1 MAPLRSLCFSKGA
14 MKITIPY
21 PVIDLKM
28 TGKNIKRLREEHNIS
43 VVDLQVF
50 LGLESPQA
58 VYQWQRGVSLPSVD
72 NLFALSRALGVTMN
86 DILVVE

>member
-1 MAPLRSLCFSKGA
+1 

-43 VVDLQVF
+43 VVELQVF

-58 VYQWQRGVSLPSVD
+58 VYQWQRGISLPSVD
-72 NLFALSRALGVTMN
+72 NLCALSHAFGVTMN
-86 DILVVE
+86 DILVVEV

>member
-1 MAPLRSLCFSKGA
+1 ME
-14 MKITIPY
+14 ITIPY

-43 VVDLQVF
+43 VVELQSF

-58 VYQWQRGVSLPSVD
+58 VYQWQRGISLPSVD
-72 NLFALSRALGVTMN
+72 NLCALSHALGVTMN
-86 DILVVE
+86 DILVVEV